1 LLQIEFACMPPRYS
15 HHIDLNIN
23 TAPRTCIHLQK
34 DQHRTRHVKSLQ
46 QTTRSAVNFPQE
58 NLMVVPDM
66 PDKPGGGRV
75 VGGSG
80 RVSPTEFR
88 EALSTLASTVT
99 VVTTGGPHGFAG
111 VTCSAFCTV
120 SDSPPTILVCISRKS
135 AANRLLKANRVLCV
149 NALCETQ
156 IDLSDLFSGVG
167 QVPMAERF
175 ADKSWR
181 RLQTSSPHCG
191 NAVAAFD
198 CVISDVREIG
208 THSIFFAE
216 VLATTRSAHRV
227 PLVHCRRSYATT
239 RTIT

>member
-1 LLQIEFACMPPRYS
+1 MNC
-15 HHIDLNIN
+15 
-23 TAPRTCIHLQK
+23 AP
-34 DQHRTRHVKSLQ
+34 
-46 QTTRSAVNFPQE
+46 A
-58 NLMVVPDM
+58 NLMGVRDM
-66 PDKPGGGRV
+66 RDIQTAGRV
-75 VGGSG
+75 LGGLG

-88 EALSTLASTVT
+88 EALSKLASTVT

-135 AANRLLKANRVLCV
+135 AANEFLKANGVLCV

-156 IDLSDLFSGVG
+156 IYLSNLFSGVG

-175 ADKSWR
+175 ADESWR

-198 CVISDVREIG
+198 CLISDVREIG
-208 THSIFFAE
+208 THSIFIAE
-216 VLATTRSAHRV
+216 VLATACSADRI
-227 PLVHCRRSYATT
+227 PLVYRCRRYAIT
-239 RTIT
+239 RTITSL